1 MLNQTHEK
9 THAVSF
15 SVFTRKKYI
24 PSNCEKGL
32 ALPANQK
39 CPWFL
44 NSFTCNLLFL
54 SKPVSPWHRPSDSP
68 QFYLALDL
76 RLPHFFSVFLGESEA
91 RHGWTDL
98 ARKEKLHGSTPCVQ
112 LGNFSKN
119 NTWLTHLLH
128 FKFGF
133 YQNTFIIEKFKDFS
147 LSWEANGLKYRNNW
161 YLQHYIGRST
171 SFSTVS

>member
-1 MLNQTHEK
+1 MQSFVSEQGYPSLTQTFWL
-9 THAVSF
+9 T
-15 SVFTRKKYI
+15 SVLPCTW
-24 PSNCEKGL
+24 PS
-32 ALPANQK
+32 
-39 CPWFL
+39 
-44 NSFTCNLLFL
+44 
-54 SKPVSPWHRPSDSP
+54 
-68 QFYLALDL
+68 
-76 RLPHFFSVFLGESEA
+76 LPHFFSVFLGESEA

-98 ARKEKLHGSTPCVQ
+98 TRKEKLHGSTPCVQ

-128 FKFGF
+128 FKFVF